1 MAPPFKIAEFDIM
14 FGEGISYA
22 GDILNSAIKYGV
34 IGKSGNTYSFENE
47 KLGVGIEAAR
57 EKLNSDKILLN
68 KIKNSLKTPYW
79 KRRIK
84 LLAY

>member
-1 MAPPFKIAEFDIM
+1 MAKNKVAPPFKIAEFDIM

-47 KLGVGIEAAR
+47 KLALELKRLG
-57 EKLNSDKILLN
+57 
-68 KIKNSLKTPYW
+68 KN
-79 KRRIK
+79 
-84 LLAY
+84 